1 MNDMSTPINE
11 LDLQRCVDGELPA
24 LERKAFLERV
34 ESTPDAWKTLALSF
48 LENQDF
54 DAAGVDFRQSAPATP
69 STLTSNPSEAPR
81 RSFTWSQ
88 PLALAASVAFAFWI
102 GRQGVRP
109 LNNPV
114 ENEGSMVSQTYAPTG
129 EQRGAMKPAAML
141 ELPIKDEDSQSLA
154 IPVYDRHT
162 LASDGREIWPNPSR
176 KSPLSP
182 GYREMSERNLISL
195 PLATG
200 DTVYVPVEVRSVKY
214 DVQ

>member
-1 MNDMSTPINE
+1 MSTSINE
-11 LDLQRCVDGELPA
+11 LELQRCVDGELPA
-24 LERKAFLERV
+24 LERKDFLERV
-34 ESTPDAWKTLALSF
+34 ESTPDGWKTLAMSF

-69 STLTSNPSEAPR
+69 STLTSKPSESPR
-81 RSFTWSQ
+81 RSFAWSQ
-88 PLALAASVAFAFWI
+88 PLALAASVAFAFWV
-102 GRQGVRP
+102 GRQGGRP
-109 LNNPV
+109 EVNVPV
-114 ENEGSMVSQTYAPTG
+114 ENEASIASQTY
-129 EQRGAMKPAAML
+129 AMKPAAML
-141 ELPIKDEDSQSLA
+141 ELPFKDQDKQPLA

-162 LASDGREIWPNPSR
+162 LTSDGPERNFWPNVSR

-182 GYREMSERNLISL
+182 GYRDVSERNLISL